1 MYDVA
6 ALDTIG
12 GEVTATYERAE
23 LFLIRVIRD
32 ALAKMQDEP
41 DWARAQLLAIRQE
54 RYRVEGAMAVLQR
67 QAPELALKTVD
78 EAYVR
83 GALEAER
90 EIAQLANAGIINPTT
105 SMTLNDAAVVALSS
119 ELVSSLAGVN
129 GGILRRVED
138 IWRTIVAEATGYS
151 VTGAMTTF
159 EAAQRSY
166 TRMAREGLGFFVD
179 SAGRKWSLDTYA
191 EMATRTATTKALMA
205 GHTDRMVQS
214 GVDLVVVSSHPNPAP
229 QCAPFERKV
238 LSLTGRDAGRIVRDG
253 HAVTVTAT
261 LDQAIE
267 DGLFHPNC
275 RHTLSAYV
283 PGATNLTPPKPD
295 KDHAGYKATQHQRY
309 LERQVRA
316 SKRME
321 AAAVTPEAKQAARQR
336 ARAYQARIREHVAKH
351 NLPRRRHREQ
361 LKTPGG
367 RVTADYTPRR
377 NAKVIP
383 LQRD

>member
-105 SMTLNDAAVVALSS
+105 SMALNDAAVVALSS

-138 IWRTIVAEATGYS
+138 IWRTIVAEAAGYS

-238 LSLTGRDAGRIVRDG
+238 LSLTGRDTGRVVRDG
-253 HAVTVTAT
+253 HAVTATAT
-261 LDQAIE
+261 LDRAIE

-275 RHTLSAYV
+275 RHVLSAYI

-295 KDHAGYKATQHQRY
+295 VNHEGYKATQHQRY

-336 ARAYQARIREHVAKH
+336 ARAYQARIREHINKH

-361 LKTPGG
+361 LRKPGG
-367 RVTADYTPRR
+367 RVAD
-377 NAKVIP
+377 
-383 LQRD
+383 

>member
-54 RYRVEGAMAVLQR
+54 RCRVEGAMAVLQK

-105 SMTLNDAAVVALSS
+105 SMALNDAAVVALSS

-166 TRMAREGLGFFVD
+166 TRMAREGLGFFID

-229 QCAPFERKV
+229 QCAPYERKV
-238 LSLTGRDAGRIVRDG
+238 LSLTGRDTGHVVRDG

-261 LDQAIE
+261 LDHAIA

-275 RHTLSAYV
+275 RHVLSAYI
-283 PGATNLTPPKPD
+283 PGATNLTPPAPD
-295 KDHAGYKATQHQRY
+295 VDSKGYKATQHQRY

-336 ARAYQARIREHVAKH
+336 QRAYQARIREHVNAH

-361 LKTPGG
+361 LRKPGG
-367 RVTADYTPRR
+367 RVATDYTPRR